1 MQKLLIIEYQLSLQ
15 SLFSQFR
22 NLIPK
27 LEVYNVN
34 ADTT

>member
-1 MQKLLIIEYQLSLQ
+1 MQKLLIIKYQLSAQ

-27 LEVYNVN
+27 LEVYN